1 MSAVLSA
8 SRRADGYHSSSGP
21 RCVPSQQSDV
31 CAPCNSIAHHV
42 SQQVH
47 TAISCQHSTSPA
59 PAVIGFCVSDSHL
72 PMVVCGCDE
81 LYAGMI
87 LTQGMGLQWC

>member
-1 MSAVLSA
+1 MGAVLSA

-47 TAISCQHSTSPA
+47 TATDFPRPWRSPRPRWMGPWA
-59 PAVIGFCVSDSHL
+59 AWSSLAFKVPEARGL
-72 PMVVCGCDE
+72 E
-81 LYAGMI
+81 LDDP
-87 LTQGMGLQWC
+87 